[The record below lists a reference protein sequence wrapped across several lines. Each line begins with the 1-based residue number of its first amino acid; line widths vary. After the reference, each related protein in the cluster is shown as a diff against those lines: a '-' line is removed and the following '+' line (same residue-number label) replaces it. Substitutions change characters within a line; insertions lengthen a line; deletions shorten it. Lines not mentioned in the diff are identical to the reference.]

1 MGTQQQKQFNVL
13 VIGDSCEDIYHY
25 GKCERISPEAAV
37 PILKETRTEIKPGM
51 SANVV
56 SNLKSFGINVT
67 HVTNKKPI
75 RKHRFVAEK
84 FNQHMLRVDEGED
97 QILDSV
103 DIKKIKAVSDTLDA
117 VVISD
122 YNKGFLSSYDCEKIT
137 KYFKNIPVFV
147 DSKKINLSCFENCV
161 IKITEKEHESMVSM
175 SNTSELIVTLGAH
188 GTLYDNKIYQ
198 TDKIEVFDVC
208 GAGDVFLSALVYD
221 FVLNKSIENAIIFA
235 NKCASYSVSKFGTY
249 VLTEQEINE
258 LSRN

>member
-1 MGTQQQKQFNVL
+1 MDIQQQKQLNVL

-56 SNLKSFGINVT
+56 GNLKSFNISTT
-67 HVTNKKPI
+67 HVTNRKPI
-75 RKHRFVAEK
+75 KKHRFVDER
-84 FNQHMLRVDEGED
+84 FNQHLLRVDEGED

-103 DIKKIKAVSDTLDA
+103 DIEKIKSASKSLDA

-137 KYFKNIPVFV
+137 KYFKDTPVFV
-147 DSKKINLSCFENCV
+147 DSKKINLSCFENSI
-161 IKITEKEHESMVSM
+161 IKINEKEHEAMVRV
-175 SNTSELIVTLGAH
+175 SNTSDLIVTLGSY
-188 GTLYDNKIYQ
+188 GTLYNNKIYE
-198 TDKIEVFDVC
+198 TDKVEVFDVC
-208 GAGDVFLSALVYD
+208 GAGDVFLSALVYRFLLTSD
-221 FVLNKSIENAIIFA
+221 IENAIIFA

-249 VLTEQEINE
+249 TLTKEEIIE

>member
-1 MGTQQQKQFNVL
+1 MDTQQQKQFNVL
-13 VIGDSCEDIYHY
+13 VIGDSCEDVYHY

-56 SNLKSFGINVT
+56 SNLKSFGMLVT

-103 DIKKIKAVSDTLDA
+103 DINSIKQNNQILDA

-122 YNKGFLSSYDCEKIT
+122 YNKGFLSFDDCKMLT
-137 KYFKNIPVFV
+137 RHFKNIPVFV
-147 DSKKINLSCFENCV
+147 DSKKIDLSCFENCV
-161 IKITEKEHESMVSM
+161 IKINEKEHESMVKI
-175 SNTSELIVTLGAH
+175 SNTSKLMVTLGAY

-198 TDKIEVFDVC
+198 TDKVEVFDVC
-208 GAGDVFLSALVYD
+208 GAGDVFLSALVYE
-221 FVLNKSIENAIIFA
+221 FLLTKSIKNAIIFA
-235 NKCASYSVSKFGTY
+235 NRCASYSVSKFGTY
-249 VLTEQEINE
+249 ILTTQEINE